1 MNMQTQSIRLDEHPQ
16 ILDLYKAL
24 EQNGLHKQKEE
35 VQSLVRYI
43 QNTEQQLSAVAE
55 ELAGVRRELH
65 FLHNGTVRA
74 KCTQLALKTAK
85 QLQQIR
91 ASAAKTKRR
100 PLAGAADAQTGFRET
115 GKSAPVHT
123 LGALNIPLLLDG
135 LKKA

>member
-1 MNMQTQSIRLDEHPQ
+1 MQTQSIRLDEHPQ

-43 QNTEQQLSAVAE
+43 QNAEQRLSAVAE

-74 KCTQLALKTAK
+74 KCTQTRFEDGEAAPTDT
-85 QLQQIR
+85 R
-91 ASAAKTKRR
+91 VRHAKTKRR
-100 PLAGAADAQTGFRET
+100 LAGAADAQTGFRET

>member
-1 MNMQTQSIRLDEHPQ
+1 MQTQSIRLDEHPQ

-43 QNTEQQLSAVAE
+43 QNAEQQLSAVAE

-74 KCTQLALKTAK
+74 KGTQLAFKTAK

-91 ASAAKTKRR
+91 ASAAKTTRR
-100 PLAGAADAQTGFRET
+100 PLAGAADAQTGVRET

>member
-1 MNMQTQSIRLDEHPQ
+1 MQTQSIRLDEHPQ

-43 QNTEQQLSAVAE
+43 QNAEQQLSAVAE

-74 KCTQLALKTAK
+74 KSVPFIVLTSNHTRPLSEALRRRCALPK
-85 QLQQIR
+85 QNAGRLPAR
-91 ASAAKTKRR
+91 RMRR
-100 PLAGAADAQTGFRET
+100 PVS
-115 GKSAPVHT
+115 GKRANRRRCTHSAR
-123 LGALNIPLLLDG
+123 
-135 LKKA
+135 